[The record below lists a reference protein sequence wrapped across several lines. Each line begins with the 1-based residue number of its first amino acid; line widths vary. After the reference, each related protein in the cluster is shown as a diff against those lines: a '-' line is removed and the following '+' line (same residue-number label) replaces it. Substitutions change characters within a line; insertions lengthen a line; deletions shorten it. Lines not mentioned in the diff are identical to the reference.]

1 MRGAPSPPPPFE
13 ATVLLKEG
21 NSAAAAQPSSAGSS
35 GCLQWES
42 DEDAAREAVEYGEV
56 DVGPESPS
64 PGPSPAKRPSSS
76 TSASASTSRKS
87 SSRPQPPRH
96 VYHDYSALPD
106 SGQFVRKK
114 TGGVTVPFPEKLMN
128 MLDRE
133 SHLRPDV
140 VSWSV
145 HGRSFVVRRPRAF
158 ATEVMPDHFRQSK
171 LTSFQR
177 QLNLYGFRR
186 ITQGRDAGAYYHE
199 LFLRGRPHL
208 SAMMQRQKVKGT
220 GHKQPTDVASEPNF
234 YAMPA
239 LAEVAAGAAAAG
251 GSDPIHG
258 GWDMDEMQPPASPPP
273 GDGGSFP
280 PSDESPGSPMSEL
293 HSSPGRRAAAKTLR
307 RLSGLLSARPSMPPL
322 PPLPPLPLC
331 LSFGAASDAS
341 DLGTMDRGRPP
352 AVGGGG
358 TRECLPP
365 SPPAMCARANA
376 AAAAMTELWN
386 SGSDHGSADSL

>member
-1 MRGAPSPPPPFE
+1 M
-13 ATVLLKEG
+13 LKEG

-35 GCLQWES
+35 GCHQWGS
-42 DEDAAREAVEYGEV
+42 DEGDAREAVEYGEV

-76 TSASASTSRKS
+76 TSASTSRKS

-133 SHLRPDV
+133 SHSRRDV

-258 GWDMDEMQPPASPPP
+258 GWDMDEMQPLASPPP
-273 GDGGSFP
+273 GDGGSFS

-293 HSSPGRRAAAKTLR
+293 HSSPGRRAAATTLR
-307 RLSGLLSARPSMPPL
+307 RLSGLLSARRSMPPL
-322 PPLPPLPLC
+322 PPLPPC
-331 LSFGAASDAS
+331 LSLGAAGGPPSDAF
-341 DLGTMDRGRPP
+341 DLGTMDGGRPHT
-352 AVGGGG
+352 VGGGG
-358 TRECLPP
+358 T
-365 SPPAMCARANA
+365 AMCARANA
-376 AAAAMTELWN
+376 AAAAMTALWN
-386 SGSDHGSADSL
+386 SGSEHGSSGSL